1 MKNREYFMKIAIEEA
16 KQAMKEDEVPVGAV
30 IVKEGKIISKAHNQ
44 KEQIHAPLAHA
55 EMIAINEA
63 CQKLNTTYLDDCELY
78 VTFEP
83 CMMCT
88 GAIIN
93 SRLKTVIFGA
103 SDLRFASLE
112 SIFLQIQQ
120 KQFNYQ
126 PMYFSGVLGKECA
139 NLMTKY
145 FNSKRK

>member
-44 KEQIHAPLAHA
+44 KEQIHSPLAHA

-126 PMYFSGVLGKECA
+126 PIYFSGVLEKECA